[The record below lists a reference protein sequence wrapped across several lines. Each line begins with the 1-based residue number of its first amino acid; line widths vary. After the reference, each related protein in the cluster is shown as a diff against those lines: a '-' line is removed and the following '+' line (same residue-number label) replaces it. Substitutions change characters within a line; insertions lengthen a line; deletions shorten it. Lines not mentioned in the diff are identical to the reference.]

1 MKKKV
6 LALVVL
12 AAMLVSILPFA
23 AFADVDAASS
33 RVIVSTDKADADGKD
48 EVELDIL
55 LKGAVGET
63 TLYVY
68 SSRGSADTFYEE
80 EVTADNKVPGS
91 GYIRRVAFGQFRLRR
106 MRAAGPV

>member
-68 SSRGSADTFYEE
+68 SSRGSADTFYKE
-80 EVTADNKVPGS
+80 EVTAE
-91 GYIRRVAFGQFRLRR
+91 IRLVNIMNRLAFGQFRLRR